1 MTDNEMLD
9 QLKSVINDRKSF
21 LTNDSELNEVFIKD
35 IVALELII
43 SKYKELKLNDTVEIL
58 EEKKKIPEKI
68 NNWISAVGRV
78 DDSNV
83 EEYVH
88 KLFEQQTILY
98 FKINEIIDYLESK
111 GE

>member
-9 QLKSVINDRKSF
+9 QLKSVIDDRKYF

-58 EEKKKIPEKI
+58 EEEKKIPEKI
-68 NNWISAVGRV
+68 EYY
-78 DDSNV
+78 DDSIAWV
-83 EEYVH
+83 IDDVGQLSYVD
-88 KLFEQQTILY
+88 KV
-98 FKINEIIDYLESK
+98 IIDKLNEVLDYLKSK

>member
-9 QLKSVINDRKSF
+9 QLKGVIDDRKSF

-43 SKYKELKLNDTVEIL
+43 SKYKELKL
-58 EEKKKIPEKI
+58 K
-68 NNWISAVGRV
+68 
-78 DDSNV
+78 
-83 EEYVH
+83 
-88 KLFEQQTILY
+88 
-98 FKINEIIDYLESK
+98 LESK